1 MKAKDIIGHDIL
13 RLAFEDF
20 GFESLYE
27 LYRNTYKCTPCGPS
41 VGALVRSIDK
51 QDRWYYCDEL
61 RTLPR
66 FMEMPAKGIEVLSLQ
81 VGSIVEGLD
90 VDCDS
95 VVVELEDTDPDT
107 FSKNYWAAVDTVNE
121 EASQLW
127 DETHGCPDCFGYGDE
142 ELHPIDPECQSC
154 GGFGVVI

>member
-1 MKAKDIIGHDIL
+1 MTMTLDNTGHDIL

-51 QDRWYYCDEL
+51 EDKWHYCDDL
-61 RTLPR
+61 RTLPC
-66 FMEMPAKGIEVLSLQ
+66 FMEMPAKGIEVLRLE
-81 VGSIVEGLD
+81 VGSIVEGIDLE
-90 VDCDS
+90 CES
-95 VVVELEDTDPDT
+95 VVVELTDPDT
-107 FSKNYWAAVDTVNE
+107 FSKNYWAAVDAVNE
-121 EASQLW
+121 EACQLW
-127 DETHGCPDCFGYGDE
+127 DETHGCPDCFGHGDE

>member
-51 QDRWYYCDEL
+51 EDRWYYCDDL

-66 FMEMPAKGIEVLSLQ
+66 FMEMPAKGIEVLRLE

-90 VDCDS
+90 VECDS

-107 FSKNYWAAVDTVNE
+107 FSKNYWAAVDAVNE

-127 DETHGCPDCFGYGDE
+127 DETHGCPDCFGHGDE